1 MPPTQPITCVA
12 VDFDGVG
19 LSSMYV
25 ALDCSRRG
33 DGIPT
38 KFESFTNEQGVI
50 DRWFRSAEPLELFQ
64 SVDAADYERISITFS
79 TALYF
84 GRLRTP
90 WVTIQINVEP
100 SEFAGSYVRLQFG
113 AGNSTY
119 SVKTMPL
126 PIQPIGQSEY
136 GLDSQ
141 PHFDEPWGWVE
152 DDARLEKSHGEYP
165 DSLHPDLGQRLCSTI
180 TNNTQFGLPRDTS
193 SPTPLTDP
201 PPPSPSLSVSTTLD
215 TFSEVISPLT
225 LPSPQLPVLRSLRAP
240 RARAKRFSSLTV
252 PSSPSIGQG
261 RVTRSRKRKGAFEV
275 DELEPPKKRRRLE

>member
-19 LSSMYV
+19 LSSMHV

-38 KFESFTNEQGVI
+38 QFESFTNEQGVI

-64 SVDAADYERISITFS
+64 SVDAADYERISMTFS

-113 AGNSTY
+113 VGNSTY
-119 SVKTMPL
+119 SVKSMPL
-126 PIQPIGQSEY
+126 PGQAIGQLEY
-136 GLDSQ
+136 GLGSQ
-141 PHFDEPWGWVE
+141 PHLDEPWGWVE
-152 DDARLEKSHGEYP
+152 DARLEQSHGEGP
-165 DSLHPDLGQRLCSTI
+165 DSLDPDLGQRLYSTSP
-180 TNNTQFGLPRDTS
+180 NTAPFGLPRDES
-193 SPTPLTDP
+193 SLSPLTDP

-215 TFSEVISPLT
+215 TFSEAISPLT

-261 RVTRSRKRKGAFEV
+261 RVTRSRKRKAAFED
-275 DELEPPKKRRRLE
+275 DELEPPRKRRRLE